1 MIQRIVLACVVA
13 VAVGLV
19 LVGLLGPLL
28 VGMHVPIA
36 NTVGAFF
43 VQYGWVIAVLA
54 GLWWFFA
61 GGGIVTRFRNTPTP
75 PA

>member
-1 MIQRIVLACVVA
+1 MIGRLVLAVVVA
-13 VAVGLV
+13 VATGLV

-28 VGMHVPIA
+28 VGMNVPIA
-36 NTVGAFF
+36 NTVGTFF

-61 GGGIVTRFRNTPTP
+61 GNGLVARFRTPHS
-75 PA
+75 

>member
-1 MIQRIVLACVVA
+1 MIGRVVLAVVVA

-28 VGMHVPIA
+28 VGMNVPIA
-36 NTVGAFF
+36 NTVGSFF
-43 VQYGWVIAVLA
+43 VTYGWVIAVLA

-61 GGGIVTRFRNTPTP
+61 GGKLIARLR
-75 PA
+75 